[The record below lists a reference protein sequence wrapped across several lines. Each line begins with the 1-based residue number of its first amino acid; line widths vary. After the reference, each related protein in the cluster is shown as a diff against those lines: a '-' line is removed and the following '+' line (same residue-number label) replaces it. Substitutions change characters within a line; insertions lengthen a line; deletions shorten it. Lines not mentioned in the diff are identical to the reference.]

1 MKSSC
6 FFVFL
11 LAVSALGA
19 GYWDAPDKLEKL
31 NAQTPGRRLLDVEPG
46 ALMKEAALEAM
57 ARWKG
62 PLTDEAFSA
71 LAEQREP
78 RYGIGTDAEIGAQ
91 IPSSISPY
99 ARIRGVPFPA
109 IRPFL
114 HWTGHFTR
122 DQRDSYYGLISY
134 CPI

>member
-11 LAVSALGA
+11 LAVSALCA

-31 NAQTPGRRLLDVEPG
+31 NAQTPGRRLIDMEPG

-62 PLTDEAFSA
+62 PQTDEAFSA

-91 IPSSISPY
+91 IPSALFAAVAVVITEMY
-99 ARIRGVPFPA
+99 NAKGMK
-109 IRPFL
+109 
-114 HWTGHFTR
+114 FTAPEEALNTR
-122 DQRDSYYGLISY
+122 HQ
-134 CPI
+134 